1 MSKQIDL
8 KKYQDFV
15 EAVTSKESQDLTSFV
30 SQLDRLDGNYES
42 YGSEGEYMHG
52 PDINV
57 PLLMCGAIGL
67 GSETGELQEIVKK
80 VLFQGKPLNEETVF
94 HMKRELGDIIWY
106 WINACRSLELD
117 PNDVIEENVRKL
129 ESRYPGG
136 EFDVWHSENRKE
148 GDL

>member
-1 MSKQIDL
+1 MPIDL

-15 EAVTSKESQDLTSFV
+15 EAVTSKESQDLTSFMG
-30 SQLDRLDGNYES
+30 QLDSLDGNYEA

-52 PDINV
+52 PDINM
-57 PLLMCGAIGL
+57 PLLLCGAIGL

-80 VLFQGKPLNEETVF
+80 MLFQGKPLTDDTVF
-94 HMKRELGDIIWY
+94 HMKRELGDILWY
-106 WINACRSLELD
+106 WINACRALNLD

-129 ESRYPGG
+129 ENRYPGG
-136 EFDVWHSENRKE
+136 EFDVHYSENRQE